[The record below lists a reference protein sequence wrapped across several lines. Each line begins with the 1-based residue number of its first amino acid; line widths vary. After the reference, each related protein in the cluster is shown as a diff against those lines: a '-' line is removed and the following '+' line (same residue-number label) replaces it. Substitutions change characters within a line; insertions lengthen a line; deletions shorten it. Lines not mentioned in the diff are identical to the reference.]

1 MIYDF
6 HQTAKNGMENPA
18 PMNTEHL
25 MASARFV
32 VLFIVNGK
40 GSFWMNI

>member
-6 HQTAKNGMENPA
+6 HQTAKNGMENPV

-32 VLFIVNGK
+32 VLFIANGK